1 MTVAVVCWILHTCH
15 VDMYHTSNELTIDN
29 IKIIFT
35 DQCIHQNF
43 IYNSYMYVC
52 VYTRVP
58 ATRVSCSLLKPA
70 SYLLPVL
77 YEKCRMQSIQT
88 KMTRTVIPTPPST
101 INDIAGIHLHHICY
115 EKCSPCKQK

>member
-1 MTVAVVCWILHTCH
+1 MTVAVVCWSLHTCH
-15 VDMYHTSNELTIDN
+15 VDMYHTSNEFDN

-52 VYTRVP
+52 VYTQVP

-70 SYLLPVL
+70 SYLLPVR
-77 YEKCRMQSIQT
+77 KMQNAVHPNKNDQNSDPNT
-88 KMTRTVIPTPPST
+88 T
-101 INDIAGIHLHHICY
+101 IHH
-115 EKCSPCKQK
+115 Q